1 MHPALD
7 IVTGDAALPREVDTV
22 VIGGGIIGVCT
33 ALSLVERGQKVALCE
48 KGVIGAEQSGRN
60 WGWVRRMGR
69 DLAEFPLGVLSLELW
84 AGMNAR
90 VGGETGFTRSGIV
103 YAAET
108 PAELAV
114 IEGYKRES
122 HPKIEA
128 HRVATGHSLIA
139 PGEASV
145 RAVASDEPLVLDRP
159 VFDLDDTAR
168 IADFILAEVGLQGA
182 GPRPPERR

>member
-1 MHPALD
+1 MR
-7 IVTGDAALPREVDTV
+7 IYGVCGWKNSGKTGLMERLVAEIAGRGFSVSTVKHAHHAAEVDQPGTDSWRHRAAGAFQV
-22 VIGGGIIGVCT
+22 VLASPVRV
-33 ALSLVERGQKVALCE
+33 AVMEELRGAPEPGL
-48 KGVIGAEQSGRN
+48 A
-60 WGWVRRMGR
+60 
-69 DLAEFPLGVLSLELW
+69 DLLARLEPCDL
-84 AGMNAR
+84 
-90 VGGETGFTRSGIV
+90 I
-103 YAAET
+103 
-108 PAELAV
+108 L